1 MRDRSALD
9 HQRRDAKMPPIRPD
23 REHALLLLN
32 LPLPR
37 INPYMS
43 TAIIDKIHV
52 AMDSAMPLGSKLLD
66 LTLDLSA
73 AVPHECPPVGHYC
86 LIMRDRVW
94 LRRLYIAPGD
104 EPAVGA
110 NLVMFST
117 EADEPLDGPPSRQ
130 ARVTIVGI
138 VPVLSWGEA

>member
-1 MRDRSALD
+1 
-9 HQRRDAKMPPIRPD
+9 
-23 REHALLLLN
+23 LLFN
-32 LPLPR
+32 LTLPR

-43 TAIIDKIHV
+43 TAIVDKIHV
-52 AMDSAMPLGSKLLD
+52 STGSAMPLGGKLLD

-73 AVPHECPPVGHYC
+73 AAPHDCPPVGHYC
-86 LIMRDRVW
+86 LIIRDRVW

-110 NLVMFST
+110 NLAIFST
-117 EADEPLDGPPSRQ
+117 EADEPLDRPPSRQ

-138 VPVLSWGEA
+138 VPMLSWGEAQS

>member
-1 MRDRSALD
+1 M
-9 HQRRDAKMPPIRPD
+9 
-23 REHALLLLN
+23 LLN

-37 INPYMS
+37 INPYM
-43 TAIIDKIHV
+43 TRAIIDKIHV
-52 AMDSAMPLGSKLLD
+52 ATGSAMPLGSKLLE

-73 AVPHECPPVGHYC
+73 AAPHDCPPVGHYC
-86 LIMRDRVW
+86 LIIRDRVW
-94 LRRLYIAPGD
+94 LRRLYVDLGD

-110 NLVMFST
+110 NLAMFST

-130 ARVTIVGI
+130 ARIAIVGI

>member
-1 MRDRSALD
+1 
-9 HQRRDAKMPPIRPD
+9 
-23 REHALLLLN
+23 LLLN

-37 INPYMS
+37 INPYMT

-52 AMDSAMPLGSKLLD
+52 ATGSAMPLGSKLLE

-73 AVPHECPPVGHYC
+73 AAPHDCPPVGHYC
-86 LIMRDRVW
+86 LIIRDRVW
-94 LRRLYIAPGD
+94 LRRLYVDLGD

-110 NLVMFST
+110 NLAMFST

-130 ARVTIVGI
+130 ARIAIVGI